1 MNKKAGQLK
10 DWEFRIDE
18 ISANV
23 YRVIGIDSIGRSV
36 ERTGTDPEMLL
47 SECKA
52 DAMELSG
59 RSKEQD

>member
-1 MNKKAGQLK
+1 MNEKTDQLN
-10 DWEFRIDE
+10 DWEFKVDE

-23 YRVIGIDSIGRSV
+23 YRVTGIDRKGRSV

-52 DAMELSG
+52 DAMKLSG
-59 RSKEQD
+59 RNKEQN